1 METLTAPFEGS
12 SAPLT
17 IGIVPPVMI
26 DRGQADAIAL
36 AIGELAVNSIKHGAL
51 GKVGT
56 VHLDVMEVQSH
67 LKIVWTEKL
76 NDPVTARSRDGG
88 QGLSLIRDI
97 VASREGILETEWQLA
112 GLIVTITFKTE
123 QRL

>member
-1 METLTAPFEGS
+1 MGM
-12 SAPLT
+12 
-17 IGIVPPVMI
+17 VPAVSI

-56 VHLDVMEVQSH
+56 VHVDVFEQQSH
-67 LKIVWTEKL
+67 LKMVWTEKL
-76 NDPVTARSRDGG
+76 KDAVTARSREGG

-97 VASREGILETEWQLA
+97 VASRAGTLETEWHDA
-112 GLIVTITFKTE
+112 GLTVSITFKVE
-123 QRL
+123 QPL